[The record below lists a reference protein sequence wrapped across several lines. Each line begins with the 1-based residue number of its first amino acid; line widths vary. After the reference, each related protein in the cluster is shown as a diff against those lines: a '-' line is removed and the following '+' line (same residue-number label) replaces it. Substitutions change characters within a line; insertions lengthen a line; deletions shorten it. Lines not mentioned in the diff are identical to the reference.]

1 MLPHSSAIPS
11 PPVTPHA
18 LPRLWAKIRREPAI
32 CVVLFGVLGVFLGF
46 VREQA
51 VASRIGV
58 SMETDAF
65 YLASA
70 LILFVPSLV
79 NGACQGI
86 LAPQFARRMLQ
97 SGPDAAKRL
106 LEQLLVIILAL
117 GVAAALVQVSAEFVV
132 HCLSNGP
139 PSTRT
144 KLTLVTGAWLALT
157 VPPLCFSTAG
167 VAALNVMGRY
177 WLGAA
182 SAGVAPLAATVAL
195 YLPNP
200 SISTLV
206 AGVVIGLN
214 LQALL
219 LAWAL
224 SRQGIILTRIPSWS
238 STIPLLRDLAVVA
251 TGVVASAASPLAI
264 QTVVAGLGDSALT
277 TYTLGTKITA
287 GFIGLSALILSSVL
301 TPLFAA
307 RASGLPYSRARFRA
321 YLWLTAVACTAVTL
335 VLVFY
340 SENVISLFL
349 GQALAPAQLARVA
362 RLQSY
367 AALQFP
373 AFILLFLG
381 MRAVQ
386 AYHDVKFVSA
396 MNWAQ
401 GGLTLIF
408 GSALHHYLGLLGI
421 LVAVAV
427 AYAICGTCYLLKYRQ
442 MKAAAKQ
449 AYAGSSHP

>member
-1 MLPHSSAIPS
+1 M
-11 PPVTPHA
+11 
-18 LPRLWAKIRREPAI
+18 WAKIRREPAI
-32 CVVLFGVLGVFLGF
+32 CVVLFGVLGVFFGF

-51 VASRIGV
+51 VASRIGI
-58 SMETDAF
+58 SMATDVF

-86 LAPQFARRMLQ
+86 LAPQFSRRMLQ
-97 SGPDAAKRL
+97 SGPAEAKRL
-106 LEQLLVIILAL
+106 LEQLLVIIIAL
-117 GVAAALVQVSAEFVV
+117 GVAAALVQLSAELLV
-132 HCLSNGP
+132 HAMSSGPLSA
-139 PSTRT
+139 RT
-144 KLTLVTGAWLALT
+144 KLTLVTSAWLALS

-182 SAGVAPLAATVAL
+182 SAGVAPLAATIAL
-195 YLPNP
+195 HLPNP
-200 SISTLV
+200 SISSLV
-206 AGVVIGLN
+206 AGVVVGLN

-224 SRQGIILTRIPSWS
+224 SRQGIVLTRLPSWAE
-238 STIPLLRDLAVVA
+238 TRPLLKDLAVVA
-251 TGVVASAASPLAI
+251 TGVIASAASPLAI
-264 QTVVAGLGDSALT
+264 QAVVAGLGDSALT

-287 GFIGLSALILSSVL
+287 GFIGLSALILSSIL

-321 YLWLTAVACTAVTL
+321 YLWLTAVACAAVTL
-335 VLVFY
+335 VLVFC
-340 SENVISLFL
+340 SEYVISLFL
-349 GQALAPAQLARVA
+349 GHALAPAELARVA
-362 RLQSY
+362 KLQSY

-401 GGLTLIF
+401 GGITLAA
-408 GSALHHYLGLLGI
+408 GSVLHHYLGLLGI
-421 LVAVAV
+421 LVAVAL
-427 AYAICGTCYLLKYRQ
+427 AYAICGTCYLVKYRR
-442 MKAAAKQ
+442 MKASAKRVHAAL
-449 AYAGSSHP
+449 AH